1 MHLEATAVLL
11 GLQDLGG
18 KLTAGSHIGWRHPE
32 AKFGHLVGDVEA
44 TVGQAEAICHML
56 FGHVVG
62 FVPQSA
68 LPWGQVGL
76 SGGHVEAKPGYGRS
90 C

>member
-18 KLTAGSHIGWRHPE
+18 EPYWRHPA
-32 AKFGHLVGDVEA
+32 AKFGHFVGDVEA
-44 TVGQAEAICHML
+44 K
-56 FGHVVG
+56 
-62 FVPQSA
+62 S
-68 LPWGQVGL
+68 
-76 SGGHVEAKPGYGRS
+76 GYGRS